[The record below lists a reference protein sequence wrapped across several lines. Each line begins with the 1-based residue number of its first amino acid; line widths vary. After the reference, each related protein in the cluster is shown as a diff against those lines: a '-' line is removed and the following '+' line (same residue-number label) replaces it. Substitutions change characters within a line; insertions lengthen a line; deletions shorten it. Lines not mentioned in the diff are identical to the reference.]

1 MVEEIT
7 STTTAAYHFH
17 YDGNGNVTEITDHL
31 GASVATYR
39 YDAFGNTLVA
49 TGTYALTNRYRFSTK
64 PLDSEVTTAPLYYY
78 GYRYYDPVTG
88 RWPSRDPIRERGGVN
103 LYGIVGNSPLS
114 RFDVLGLKFDWQSQE
129 IAPFIS
135 HYFQG
140 DGADFD
146 LIKEGYQE
154 SVEKLFKSEISAW
167 RKKAIEDVRIKT
179 EELARSCEC
188 DSLGEVK
195 YERISSRGNL
205 VSVNKEPWNIGLGF
219 VLGDTAF
226 FQGYDIHVAV
236 HCCSCSYI
244 GVGTLHHSIRDRF
257 EDPLDLG
264 EVGNRIRRIFVDP
277 ENPGPMVFTL
287 GLGAGLSKLL
297 DAVSEAPLATP
308 YRITADW
315 SYPLITGGRIE
326 DCPCDGD

>member
-1 MVEEIT
+1 M
-7 STTTAAYHFH
+7 A
-17 YDGNGNVTEITDHL
+17 
-31 GASVATYR
+31 
-39 YDAFGNTLVA
+39 
-49 TGTYALTNRYRFSTK
+49 
-64 PLDSEVTTAPLYYY
+64 
-78 GYRYYDPVTG
+78 
-88 RWPSRDPIRERGGVN
+88 SRDPIGERGGVN

-167 RKKAIEDVRIKT
+167 RKKAIEDVRIKA

-205 VSVNKEPWNIGLGF
+205 VNVNKEPWNIGLGF